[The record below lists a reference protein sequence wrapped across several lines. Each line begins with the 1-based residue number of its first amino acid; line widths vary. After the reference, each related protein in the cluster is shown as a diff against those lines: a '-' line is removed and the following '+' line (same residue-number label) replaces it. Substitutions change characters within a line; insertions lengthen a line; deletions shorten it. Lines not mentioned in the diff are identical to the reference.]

1 MEKAIE
7 MNTNVLVAFFQ
18 KPVSNLTKTDIVTF
32 VRERCIRMVDFMY
45 PAEDGKIKTLNF
57 MINNLAYFETIL
69 TDGERVDGSSLFPSF
84 VEAENSDLYVVPRF
98 ETAFIN
104 FLKFQHC
111 VFYVHFLIKTGN
123 RLLVLQWRLYIVR
136 LRHLQR

>member
-104 FLKFQHC
+104 PFSEIPTLCFLCSF
-111 VFYVHFLIKTGN
+111 
-123 RLLVLQWRLYIVR
+123 LVLQWRLYIVR